1 MYTIL
6 ICQSYLSKSG
16 EGNKK
21 KETKLSSNLKKK
33 ELSRHAKVW
42 VESLNNIKEG
52 KYKGFKS
59 ENEFL
64 CS

>member
-33 ELSRHAKVW
+33 SYQDMQR
-42 VESLNNIKEG
+42 
-52 KYKGFKS
+52 S
-59 ENEFL
+59 EWRV
-64 CS
+64 